1 VISSGIG
8 GAAYP
13 VFTIFMAKLVIA
25 IYQLSVSTTTLDTD
39 AARTDANRNS
49 LIITLIGVVAFFAN
63 LFEMLFFSLVG

>member
-1 VISSGIG
+1 
-8 GAAYP
+8 
-13 VFTIFMAKLVIA
+13 MAKLVIA